1 MEIVMRDG
9 VIVVAWELSA
19 YTVAVNTEIK
29 NRLHRIAG
37 VEYDGRQKV
46 WTVPAAQADRLYAAF
61 PKASYDYDVIC
72 AVVDAQVG
80 RCAIFYRSLVGMGV
94 RLVCDDSGA
103 IVAVGDGVSPL
114 LQAAVDE
121 RSEELRPMVQ
131 AEQAAWLEN
140 SGQIG
145 FADALQVQFTI
156 NEITSDSRA
165 VSAVSAETL
174 RQAEIL
180 INGMRNAVQNQYE
193 AEAARQRRSRRRKS
207 KTKQAAAEPA

>member
-145 FADALQVQFTI
+145 DVDGDLASFTA
-156 NEITSDSRA
+156 NEIPGDFRP
-165 VSAVSAETL
+165 VLAVSAETL
-174 RQAEIL
+174 RQAEL
-180 INGMRNAVQNQYE
+180 LVNGMRNAVQNQYE
-193 AEAARQRRSRRRKS
+193 AEAMRQRRSRRRTVKA
-207 KTKQAAAEPA
+207 K

>member
-72 AVVDAQVG
+72 AVVNAQAG

-131 AEQAAWLEN
+131 AEQAAWLAN

-145 FADALQVQFTI
+145 DVDGDLVSSTE
-156 NEITSDSRA
+156 NEITSDSRP
-165 VSAVSAETL
+165 VSGVSDETL
-174 RQAEIL
+174 RQAEL
-180 INGMRNAVQNQYE
+180 LVNGMRNAAKNQYE
-193 AEAARQRRSRRRKS
+193 AEAARQSRQRRRYAKMR
-207 KTKQAAAEPA
+207 

>member
-1 MEIVMRDG
+1 MRDG
-9 VIVVAWELSA
+9 LIVVTWKLSE

-46 WTVPAAQADRLYAAF
+46 WTVPSAQADRLYAAF
-61 PKASYDYDVIC
+61 PKASFDYDVIC
-72 AVVDAQVG
+72 AVVDAQAG

-94 RLVCDDSGA
+94 RLVCGDSGA

-114 LQAAVDE
+114 LQSLVDE

-131 AEQAAWLEN
+131 AESAAWLEI

-145 FADALQVQFTI
+145 FADALQVQFNT
-156 NEITSDSRA
+156 NEITGDSRA

-174 RQAEIL
+174 RQAEL
-180 INGMRNAVQNQYE
+180 LVNGMRNAAKNQYNE
-193 AEAARQRRSRRRKS
+193 EAARQRQTRRRY
-207 KTKQAAAEPA
+207 TKVR

>member
-37 VEYDGRQKV
+37 TEYDGRQKV

-61 PKASYDYDVIC
+61 PKASFDYDVIC
-72 AVVDAQVG
+72 AVVNAQVG

-131 AEQAAWLEN
+131 AEQAAWLEI

-145 FADALQVQFTI
+145 DVAGDLVSSTA
-156 NEITSDSRA
+156 NGITSDFMA
-165 VSAVSAETL
+165 VSAVSAEVL

-180 INGMRNAVQNQYE
+180 VNGMRNAVQNQYE
-193 AEAARQRRSRRRKS
+193 TEVARQRRSRRRMVKA
-207 KTKQAAAEPA
+207 K